1 MGTSRKQRWIPVTL
15 IEMAE
20 RIALH
25 IRKEQER
32 GNLMNYPP
40 NLTSAQV
47 LNMALARG
55 LAKMAEEVGMDLSVS
70 NQRNRRQEE
79 EAGEKDRENERARSF
94 LEADGGCGMSEK
106 PFYTLRELAQILGLK
121 PKSMYNLIY
130 SGKLPAR
137 KWGRTW
143 VVLKKDFEKYLEELP
158 MAGKFSWRG

>member
-79 EAGEKDRENERARSF
+79 EAGEKDRENERARMLRYSVSNPRACTTSSIRGSSPQESGEGRGWC
-94 LEADGGCGMSEK
+94 LRKILKSILRSCPWRENSAGGDE
-106 PFYTLRELAQILGLK
+106 P
-121 PKSMYNLIY
+121 
-130 SGKLPAR
+130 
-137 KWGRTW
+137 
-143 VVLKKDFEKYLEELP
+143 
-158 MAGKFSWRG
+158 